1 MNFEHVALISIP
13 FLILSLWTCVHYGC
27 LGKKNAAAVTAS
39 YLLSSLCTIGLRL
52 AQPGEMPL
60 LAQVL
65 FLFGFVILFMR
76 LFFGV
81 MKIQADKR
89 CFWLATFF
97 AVCASP
103 VVCQILTVL
112 AAMII

>member
-1 MNFEHVALISIP
+1 
-13 FLILSLWTCVHYGC
+13 
-27 LGKKNAAAVTAS
+27 
-39 YLLSSLCTIGLRL
+39 
-52 AQPGEMPL
+52 MPL